1 MTETETILAVAR
13 EDLLARD
20 AQGHTDSLVWDHS
33 QRVARTALQLADLP
47 EMAEHR
53 RDRIALFV
61 AGLYHDAGWIVDHRE
76 NRVALGKLLTRPTS
90 DVQREFGAAWMSER
104 LAGHV
109 RGATLAVAASAIR
122 NCNHRDTDQLE
133 AQLVAEAEN
142 LDEIGPLAIVRM
154 LRRHRQDA
162 DGLTTVIDTWHRQQ
176 EYHFWP
182 ARIKEC
188 FRLDVTRR
196 LAEERLAQLETFM
209 YALTNC
215 HRGDDLAERLA
226 ELGASVPA
234 MPTP

>member
-1 MTETETILAVAR
+1 MTETETILAIAR
-13 EDLLARD
+13 EDLLVRD
-20 AQGHTDSLVWDHS
+20 AQGHADALVWDHS
-33 QRVARTALQLADLP
+33 RRVARTAFQLANLP
-47 EMAEHR
+47 EMAERR
-53 RDRIALFV
+53 RDRMALFV

-76 NRVALGKLLTRPTS
+76 NRVTSGELLTRPTS
-90 DVQREFGAAWMSER
+90 DMQRESGAAWMTQR

-109 RGATLAVAASAIR
+109 RDATLAVAASAIR

-142 LDEIGPLAIVRM
+142 LDEIGPLAIVLM
-154 LRRHRQDA
+154 LRRHRDST

-196 LAEERLAQLETFM
+196 LA
-209 YALTNC
+209 
-215 HRGDDLAERLA
+215 
-226 ELGASVPA
+226 
-234 MPTP
+234 